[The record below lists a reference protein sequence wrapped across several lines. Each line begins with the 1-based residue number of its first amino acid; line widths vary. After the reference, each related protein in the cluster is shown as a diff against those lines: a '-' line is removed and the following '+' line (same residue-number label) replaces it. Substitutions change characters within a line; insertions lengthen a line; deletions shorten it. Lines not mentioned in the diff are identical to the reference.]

1 MKPSACAV
9 VGRPREFDLEDAL
22 AAALKVF
29 WRKGY
34 EATSLSDLTDAM
46 GITRPSLYCAFG
58 NKEEL
63 FKKALALYERE
74 KMAFIDQALD
84 RPTAFDAVQF
94 LLNKQLEAQTDTETP
109 GCMGVN
115 GVLNCGGIASESV
128 RQELQNVRLGVE
140 TKLRERFEK
149 AKVDGDITADT
160 DAASL
165 TRYIMALSQG
175 LALQASMGLKRS
187 ELLGVIDLALQAWP
201 CGCPQANLAQARKVP
216 VAAE

>member
-1 MKPSACAV
+1 M
-9 VGRPREFDLEDAL
+9 EDAL

-34 EATSLSDLTDAM
+34 EAASLNDLTEAM

-74 KMAFIDQALD
+74 KLAFIDQALD
-84 RPTAFDAVQF
+84 RPTAYEVVEQ
-94 LLNKQLEAQTDTETP
+94 LLMKGLEAQTNSDTP

-115 GVLNCGGIASESV
+115 GVLNCGGIGSESV
-128 RQELQNVRLGVE
+128 RQELQNVRLSVE
-140 TKLRERFEK
+140 SKLRERFER
-149 AKVDGDITADT
+149 AKRDGDIRT
-160 DAASL
+160 DVNAASL
-165 TRYIMALSQG
+165 TSFIMALSQG
-175 LALQASMGLKRS
+175 IALQASMGLPR
-187 ELLGVIDLALQAWP
+187 EGLLSIIDLALQSWP
-201 CGCPQANLAQARKVP
+201 CGYPQTNVAEAKPAV